1 MIPLRTSEKQ
11 SFPDVPSEIKKGH
24 QEGKGSTTDDS
35 CFLNN
40 YFNISLL
47 ACEANID
54 IQTVFDYHKD
64 VNYMYHYLSKRED
77 ECAQTMKQVF
87 KESLETS
94 GGSSEHMK
102 SVAHADTSKR
112 ECPLREA
119 VYQVVR
125 EFLSSKSLPRRAI
138 RKQ

>member
-1 MIPLRTSEKQ
+1 MKQ
-11 SFPDVPSEIKKGH
+11 ILTFRQYLIIIKMSITCQLH
-24 QEGKGSTTDDS
+24 
-35 CFLNN
+35 
-40 YFNISLL
+40 
-47 ACEANID
+47 
-54 IQTVFDYHKD
+54 
-64 VNYMYHYLSKRED
+64 HYLSKRED

-112 ECPLREA
+112 ECPLQEA

-125 EFLSSKSLPRRAI
+125 EFLASKSLPRRAI